1 MKDKIVLLGGPG
13 HLLIENVRHQV
24 AVSFSPIGEL
34 SFMITNL
41 ETGLQREY
49 LMIDAVSALD
59 LNEAQN
65 AFYRGDFESEMVDV

>member
-1 MKDKIVLLGGPG
+1 MA
-13 HLLIENVRHQV
+13 V
-24 AVSFSPIGEL
+24 AFFLIGEL

-59 LNEAQN
+59 LNELQN
-65 AFYRGDFESEMVDV
+65 AFYRGDFEAEMVDV

>member
-24 AVSFSPIGEL
+24 AVAFSPIGEL

-65 AFYRGDFESEMVDV
+65 AFYRGDFEAEMVDV